1 MKMKNKILIK
11 IIVPEINQKF
21 DLFIPVNESIWKVK
35 KLLLKSIQ
43 DLSNNILV
51 ADDEYALIN
60 VCSSR
65 EYKNNEIVIDTDIRN
80 TSELILLSMNIN

>member
-1 MKMKNKILIK
+1 MKNKILIK

>member
-1 MKMKNKILIK
+1 MKNKILIK

-60 VCSSR
+60 VYSSK

-80 TSELILLSMNIN
+80 TSELILLSTNIK